1 MVKQHKP
8 LSSLNKKR
16 ELRNEK
22 LELRIKKINTDMK
35 KYILSII
42 LGAALLF
49 TANKLSA
56 QPGFDDDVTDTPIDG
71 GIALVLVAGAA
82 FGAKKIKALKD

>member
-1 MVKQHKP
+1 MVKHHKL
-8 LSSLNKKR
+8 LSSLNNKK
-16 ELRNEK
+16 K
-22 LELRIKKINTDMK
+22 TNTDMK

-56 QPGFDDDVTDTPIDG
+56 QPGFDDDVEDTPIDG
-71 GIALVLVAGAA
+71 GITLVLAAGLAY
-82 FGAKKIKALKD
+82 GVSKMKKTKE

>member
-1 MVKQHKP
+1 MVKHHK
-8 LSSLNKKR
+8 LSSSLNKKR

-42 LGAALLF
+42 LGTALLF
-49 TANKLSA
+49 TAHQLSA

-71 GIALVLVAGAA
+71 GITLVMAAGIAY
-82 FGAKKIKALKD
+82 GVSKMKKTK